1 MLNKLLTATA
11 VAIFATAFGSLA
23 LAHSAEEKAAEEKA
37 MACDRDNLTQS
48 GTLQF
53 NMTQI
58 GFLVG
63 VRWGEGVLTLNNGER
78 HSFDVSGAKLLETG
92 IAKANFEGEV
102 YNITKLQDFEGTYF
116 GASTKITVI
125 KGKGELRTNN
135 ANCVHI
141 KARSTGGGL
150 QLSAPAPE
158 GLSIKFER

>member
-1 MLNKLLTATA
+1 MLKKLLTASA

-23 LAHSAEEKAAEEKA
+23 LAHSAEEKAAEEKG

-53 NMTQI
+53 SMKSI

-63 VRWGEGVLTLNNGER
+63 VRWGEGVLTLNNGEQ

-92 IAKANFEGEV
+92 IATANFEGEV
-102 YNITKLQDFEGTYF
+102 YNLNNLEDFEGIYY

-125 KGKGELRTNN
+125 KGKGELQTNN
-135 ANCVHI
+135 ANCVFI
-141 KARSTGGGL
+141 RARSTGGGL
-150 QLSAPAPE
+150 QISGPAPE

>member
-1 MLNKLLTATA
+1 MLKKLLTASA
-11 VAIFATAFGSLA
+11 VAISATAFGSLA
-23 LAHSAEEKAAEEKA
+23 LAQSAEEKA

-53 NMTQI
+53 SMKSV
-58 GFLVG
+58 GFLLG
-63 VRWGEGVLTLNNGER
+63 VRWGEGVLTLNDGFQL
-78 HSFDVSGAKLLETG
+78 SFDVSGAKLLETG
-92 IAKANFEGEV
+92 IATANFEGEV
-102 YNITKLQDFEGTYF
+102 YNLTNIHDFEGTYY

-141 KARSTGGGL
+141 RARSTGGGL

-158 GLSIKFER
+158 GLAIKFER